1 MIPATM
7 QFVDHG
13 AGGAATVMKL
23 SSTATPQ
30 PRPGE
35 VLIDVRYAGV
45 NRPDVAQRA
54 GDYPPPPGASP
65 ILGLEVAGTIVALG
79 DGVMQWKI
87 GDVVCALTPGGGYAQ
102 YCAVPAPHCLPIPRG
117 LSELDAAAIPE
128 TYFTVWTNVF
138 DRGALRAGESF
149 LVHGGSSGIG
159 ITAIQLAKAF
169 GARVFTTVGN
179 DEKARA
185 CSQLGADVVFNYR
198 TQDWAKELFAAT
210 DKRGVDVILD
220 MVGGSYTN
228 KNLRSLAPNGRLVQ
242 IAFLEGQKVEIELAP
257 IMMKRLHVTGSTLRP
272 RTIEEKAA
280 IARALADKVWP
291 LLEKSVAR
299 PVIHKV
305 YPFADVVAAHQLME
319 SSQHIGKIMLQ
330 VK

>member
-1 MIPATM
+1 MIPDTM
-7 QFVDHG
+7 QFIDHG
-13 AGGAATVMKL
+13 AGGAATVMKV
-23 SSTATPQ
+23 SSTATPT
-30 PRPGE
+30 PKAGE
-35 VLIDVRYAGV
+35 VLIEVHYAGV

-65 ILGLEVAGTIVALG
+65 ILGLEVAGAIVALG
-79 DGVMQWKI
+79 AGVTQWKL
-87 GDVVCALTPGGGYAQ
+87 GDIVCALTPGGGYAQ

-138 DRGALRAGESF
+138 DRGALKAGESF

-169 GARVFTTVGN
+169 GAKVFTTVGN
-179 DEKARA
+179 DDKVAA
-185 CSQLGADVVFNYR
+185 CKRLGADVVFNYR
-198 TQDWAKELFAAT
+198 TQDWAKELFALT

-272 RTIEEKAA
+272 RTIDEKAA

-291 LLEKSVAR
+291 LLEKNVAR